1 MIHALIVDDE
11 RLARERLREMLA
23 PFADVEVVAEAD
35 SGADAVIKIEKYE
48 PDLLF
53 LDVRMPG
60 LDGFETLRMVET
72 EALPLVIFVTAYDQY
87 AVAAFEANAVDY
99 LLKPARRRRLEQA
112 LVKAREKL
120 ALRQAGAAQLNALLH
135 AVARRPGGSYL
146 QRLPVRA
153 QNRILILPVEQIALL
168 RIDRGLVHV
177 TTDEGE
183 FRTRYTSFTEMEGL
197 LDPQVFLRIHRQ
209 VIVNLDH
216 VREITNFDKHSAR
229 LTLRGGQQTPV
240 SRSHL
245 KELREAI
252 RW

>member
-1 MIHALIVDDE
+1 MIHTLIVDDE
-11 RLARERLREMLA
+11 RLARERLRDMLA
-23 PFADVEVVAEAD
+23 VVADVEVIAEAD
-35 SGADAVIKIEKYE
+35 SGADAVVKIEKYE

-60 LDGFETLRMVET
+60 MDGFETLRMVET
-72 EALPLVIFVTAYDQY
+72 KPLPLVIFLTAYDQY

-112 LVKAREKL
+112 LDKAREKL
-120 ALRQAGAAQLNALLH
+120 ASRRAGAGQLNALLQ
-135 AVARRPGGSYL
+135 AVAQRPDSYL

-168 RIDRGLVHV
+168 RVDRGLVRV
-177 TTDEGE
+177 MTDEGE
-183 FRTRYTSFTEMEGL
+183 FRTQYATFTEMEGL

-209 VIVNLDH
+209 IIVNLNH
-216 VREITNFDKHSAR
+216 VREITNIDKHSAR
-229 LTLRGGQQTPV
+229 LTLRGGQQATV

>member
-11 RLARERLREMLA
+11 QLARERLREMLT
-23 PFADVEVVAEAD
+23 PFADIEIVAEAD
-35 SGADAVIKIEKYE
+35 SGADAVIKIEEFE

-60 LDGFETLRMVET
+60 MDGFETLRMVET
-72 EALPLVIFVTAYDQY
+72 ETLPLVIFLTAYDQY

-99 LLKPARRRRLEQA
+99 LLKPARQRRLEQA
-112 LVKAREKL
+112 IAKAREKL
-120 ALRQAGAAQLNALLH
+120 TSRQAGAAQLNAILQ
-135 AVARRPGGSYL
+135 AVARRPESYL
-146 QRLPVRA
+146 QRIPVRA
-153 QNRILILPVEQIALL
+153 QNRILILPVDRIVMLQ
-168 RIDRGLVHV
+168 IDRGLVSV

-183 FRTRYTSFTEMEGL
+183 FRTRYTNFAEMEGL
-197 LDPQVFLRIHRQ
+197 LDPQIFLRIHRQ
-209 VIVNLDH
+209 IIVNLNH

-229 LTLRGGQQTPV
+229 LTLSGGQQATV

-245 KELREAI
+245 KELREAV

>member
-1 MIHALIVDDE
+1 MTSNWPANGCAECWRHSRI
-11 RLARERLREMLA
+11 
-23 PFADVEVVAEAD
+23 EVVAEAE

-60 LDGFETLRMVET
+60 LDGFETLSMVET
-72 EALPLVIFVTAYDQY
+72 ESPPLVIFVTAYDQY

-99 LLKPARRRRLEQA
+99 LLKPVRRQRLEQA
-112 LVKAREKL
+112 LAKAREKL
-120 ALRQAGAAQLNALLH
+120 ASRQAGAAQLNALLQ
-135 AVARRPGGSYL
+135 AVARRPDSYL

-153 QNRILILPVEQIALL
+153 QNRILILPVEQIVSL
-168 RIDRGLVHV
+168 RIDRGLVCV
-177 TTDEGE
+177 ATEEGE
-183 FRTRYTSFTEMEGL
+183 FRTRYTTFTELEGL

-209 VIVNLDH
+209 VIVNLNH

-229 LTLRGGQQTPV
+229 LTLSGGQQASV

>member
-11 RLARERLREMLA
+11 QLARERLRGMLA
-23 PFADVEVVAEAD
+23 PFADIEVVAEAD
-35 SGADAVIKIEKYE
+35 GGADAVIKIEKYE

-60 LDGFETLRMVET
+60 MDGFETLRMIET
-72 EALPLVIFVTAYDQY
+72 EPLPLVIFVTAYDQY
-87 AVAAFEANAVDY
+87 AVAAFEANAIDY
-99 LLKPARRRRLEQA
+99 LLKPVRRQRLEQSLA
-112 LVKAREKL
+112 KAREKF
-120 ALRQAGAAQLNALLH
+120 AARHTAARQLSALLQTMGRQP
-135 AVARRPGGSYL
+135 AAYL
-146 QRLPVRA
+146 QRLPVRGP
-153 QNRILILPVEQIALL
+153 NRILILPVEQITSL
-168 RIDRGLVHV
+168 RIDRGLVCV

-183 FRTRYTSFTEMEGL
+183 YRTRYTTFTELEGL
-197 LDPQVFLRIHRQ
+197 LDPEVFLRIHRQ
-209 VIVNLDH
+209 VIVNLNH

-229 LTLRGGQQTPV
+229 LTLSSGQQVTA

>member
-11 RLARERLREMLA
+11 QLARERLRGMLA
-23 PFADVEVVAEAD
+23 PFADIEVVAEAD
-35 SGADAVIKIEKYE
+35 SGADAVFKIEKYE

-72 EALPLVIFVTAYDQY
+72 EPLPLVIFVTAYDQY

-99 LLKPARRRRLEQA
+99 LLKPASRRRLEQA
-112 LVKAREKL
+112 LAKAREKL
-120 ALRQAGAAQLNALLH
+120 ASRQAGAAQLNALLQT
-135 AVARRPGGSYL
+135 VARRPESYL

-153 QNRILILPVEQIALL
+153 QNRILILPMEQIALL
-168 RIDRGLVHV
+168 RIDRGLVCV

-183 FRTRYTSFTEMEGL
+183 FRTRYTSFTEMEGI

-209 VIVNLDH
+209 VIVNLNH
-216 VREITNFDKHSAR
+216 VREITNFDRHSAR
-229 LTLRGGQQTPV
+229 LTLRGGQQAPV

>member
-1 MIHALIVDDE
+1 VT
-11 RLARERLREMLA
+11 
-23 PFADVEVVAEAD
+23 
-35 SGADAVIKIEKYE
+35 KIEKYE

-72 EALPLVIFVTAYDQY
+72 EALPLVIFVTAYDEY

-99 LLKPARRRRLEQA
+99 LLKPVRRQRLEQSLA
-112 LVKAREKL
+112 KAREQL
-120 ALRQAGAAQLNALLH
+120 AARHTSARQLQALLH
-135 AVARRPGGSYL
+135 TMGRQPAVYL
-146 QRLPVRA
+146 QRLPVRGP
-153 QNRILILPVEQIALL
+153 NRLLILPVEQIVSL
-168 RIDRGLVHV
+168 RIDRGLVWV
-177 TTDEGE
+177 RTGEGE
-183 FRTRYTSFTEMEGL
+183 FRTRYTTFTELEGL

-209 VIVNLDH
+209 VMVNLNH

-229 LTLRGGQQTPV
+229 LTLSGGQQVTA

-245 KELREAI
+245 KGLREAI

>member
-1 MIHALIVDDE
+1 MINALIVDDE
-11 RLARERLREMLA
+11 QLARERLRGILA

-48 PDLLF
+48 PELLF

-60 LDGFETLRMVET
+60 MDGFETLRMVET
-72 EALPLVIFVTAYDQY
+72 EPLPLVIFVTAYDQY

-99 LLKPARRRRLEQA
+99 LLKPASRRRLEQA
-112 LVKAREKL
+112 LDKVREKL
-120 ALRQAGAAQLNALLH
+120 ASRQAGAAQLNALLQ
-135 AVARRPGGSYL
+135 AVARRPESYL

-153 QNRILILPVEQIALL
+153 QNRILILPMEQIALL
-168 RIDRGLVHV
+168 RIDRGLVRV

-209 VIVNLDH
+209 VIVNLNH
-216 VREITNFDKHSAR
+216 VREITSFDKHSAR
-229 LTLRGGQQTPV
+229 LTLRGGQQAPV